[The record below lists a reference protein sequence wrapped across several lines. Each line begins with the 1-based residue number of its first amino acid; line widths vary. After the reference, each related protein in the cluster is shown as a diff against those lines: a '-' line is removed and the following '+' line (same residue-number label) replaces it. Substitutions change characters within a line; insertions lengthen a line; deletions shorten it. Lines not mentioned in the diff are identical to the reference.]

1 MIEVWFIFAL
11 ALLIN
16 MILGYYRLRYKKF
29 SFMWFFMIHASLFI
43 LLPIRIYLM
52 IPTDYAL
59 WIIATAILGQSIG
72 SRFLGKRS

>member
-1 MIEVWFIFAL
+1 
-11 ALLIN
+11 
-16 MILGYYRLRYKKF
+16 
-29 SFMWFFMIHASLFI
+29 MWFFMIHASLFI